1 MQNATLASRARQV
14 FIIIVILGGL
24 LAVCVYGLAA
34 SVQNK
39 AGKYMETDL
48 AVFSQVQ
55 QIGML
60 LSEQERLLYEYYA
73 TSERSL
79 YEAGYMHNF
88 KQLGQ
93 LLGEMSS
100 STEFNATINE
110 IAGNLEA
117 SSVVADALDENL
129 ASAWTDWD
137 LAREQLEQI
146 SLYRRAILP
155 MLADIETATNRSVNQ
170 GYLAIIHL
178 LQTTVWVVAAFSVG
192 IAGIS
197 IYLGR
202 YAARYIQ
209 LSTENETLALFPK
222 RNPNPVIRIDAKGRL
237 LYANPAA
244 DTLISNLYPNDRNSM
259 SNFPPELAE
268 SLQLVSS
275 GGELCAQ
282 TVLEI
287 KGHYY
292 AIQSHWISEH
302 QTYDLHV
309 RDITQ
314 RHRAEQALEYQ
325 AYHHPVTGI
334 GNRSF
339 LEKTANS
346 WINRRE
352 AFNAVM
358 IDVSDFKMLSENYGL
373 ADALSCIYAVGY
385 YLQSSVAQ
393 FVSVDET
400 SEDVCLFHV
409 ADACFMVLVKTQGPA
424 HRLAALLNTL
434 RTKLSDVIDTPLGA
448 MRFHV
453 TFGVSDYPV
462 QSTDYDTLLLHT
474 NIAVERALNNNQS
487 IHYFNADDGAQ
498 HQRRLTITRRL
509 EQALKEDQLTLYYQP
524 KQHLA
529 DGRVSSCECLL
540 RWIDN
545 GEFISPGEFIP
556 IAERSGLILV
566 LGEWVL
572 DSAFKQVRQWYQDGR
587 HIQVAVNISAR
598 QFLQPGFTESIAR
611 RLKAFEVPPAL
622 IELELTETSI
632 MDNHQLASEILIA
645 LRALGVSLS
654 IDDFGTGY
662 SSLAY
667 LSAFPVDKVKIDR
680 SFVSQM
686 VDAPKQQ
693 AIVLTICQLAHNLG
707 LQVIAEGVETDTQR
721 ALLHEYGCDYLQG
734 YLFARPVPANEAE
747 MLFSV

>member
-1 MQNATLASRARQV
+1 MHNSQLARRARQV
-14 FIIIVILGGL
+14 YLFIVFLGGI
-24 LAVCVYGLAA
+24 LAIGVYGLAA
-34 SVQNK
+34 SVQSK

-48 AVFSQVQ
+48 ATFSQTQ

-73 TSERSL
+73 TSESTL
-79 YEAGYMHNF
+79 YENGYIQNF
-88 KQLGQ
+88 NQLTALLQ
-93 LLGEMSS
+93 ALGE
-100 STEFNATINE
+100 TGEFHATVARINTM
-110 IAGNLEA
+110 
-117 SSVVADALDENL
+117 LDESYQVAKELDVNL
-129 ASAWTDWD
+129 KDSWTDWD
-137 LAREQLEQI
+137 LAREQLELI
-146 SLYRRAILP
+146 SQYRRAALP
-155 MLADIETATNRSVNQ
+155 LLNDIDMGVNRSVNA
-170 GYLAIIHL
+170 GYVAINWFL
-178 LQTTVWVVAAFSVG
+178 DATVWVVAAFALV

-202 YAARYIQ
+202 YAAKFIQ

-222 RNPNPVIRIDAKGRL
+222 RNPNPVIRIDARGRL

-244 DTLISNLYPNDRNSM
+244 DKLVASLYPNDINSM
-259 SNFPPELAE
+259 ASFPEPLTEALK
-268 SLQLVSS
+268 LVSS

-282 TVLEI
+282 TILQI
-287 KGHYY
+287 DQRYY

-309 RDITQ
+309 RDITL
-314 RHRAEQALEYQ
+314 RHRAEQALEHQ

-339 LEKTANS
+339 LEKTANQ
-346 WINRRE
+346 WIGQQQP
-352 AFNAVM
+352 FNAIM
-358 IDVSDFKMLSENYGL
+358 IDISDFKMLSESYGL
-373 ADALSCIYAVGY
+373 ADALSCIYSVGY
-385 YLQSSVAQ
+385 YLNSAVEQYGMNNEPEA
-393 FVSVDET
+393 DL
-400 SEDVCLFHV
+400 CLFHV
-409 ADACFMVLVKTQGPA
+409 ADACFMVLVKTNGPA
-424 HRLAALLNTL
+424 HRLAALLAEL
-434 RTKLSDVIDTPLGA
+434 RTRLNDAIDTPLGA

-462 QSTDYDTLLLHT
+462 HSGDYATLLLHT
-474 NIAVERALNNNQS
+474 NIAVEMALKNS
-487 IHYFNADDGAQ
+487 KSVHYFNADDGAS

-509 EQALKEDQLTLYYQP
+509 EQALIDNQLSLYYQP
-524 KQHLA
+524 KQHLQN
-529 DGRVSSCECLL
+529 GQVRSCECLL

-556 IAERSGLILV
+556 IAERSGLILL

-572 DSAFKQVRQWYQDGR
+572 DSAFKQVKHWYSEGR
-587 HIQVAVNISAR
+587 EVQVAINISAR
-598 QFLQPGFTESIAR
+598 QFLQPGFTESIER
-611 RLKAFEVPPAL
+611 RLKEYQVPPSL

-632 MDNHQLASEILIA
+632 MDNHQLASEVLVE
-645 LRALGVSLS
+645 LRKLGVSLS

-707 LQVIAEGVETDTQR
+707 LQVIAEGVETDSQR
-721 ALLHEYGCDYLQG
+721 ELLHQYGCDYLQG
-734 YLFARPVPANEAE
+734 YLFARPAPASEVSV
-747 MLFSV
+747 LFN

>member
-1 MQNATLASRARQV
+1 MQNEKLVMRTRQV
-14 FIIIVILGGL
+14 YLIIALLGL
-24 LAVCVYGLAA
+24 MLAIGVYALAA

-39 AGKYMETDL
+39 ASKYMETDL

-73 TSERSL
+73 TEASSL
-79 YEAGYMHNF
+79 YEKGYLQNF
-88 KQLGQ
+88 NQLRTTLEEMAEANRFNTTVTDISVQ
-93 LLGEMSS
+93 LVAASEVAEALHKNLMSPQ
-100 STEFNATINE
+100 
-110 IAGNLEA
+110 
-117 SSVVADALDENL
+117 
-129 ASAWTDWD
+129 TDWD
-137 LAREQLEQI
+137 LSRSQLEQI
-146 SLYRRAILP
+146 SQYRRAVLP
-155 MLADIETATNRSVNQ
+155 LLNEIETATNRSVNE
-170 GYLAIIHL
+170 GYLSIIRL
-178 LQTTVWVVAAFSVG
+178 LEITVWVVALFSLG
-192 IAGIS
+192 IAAMS
-197 IYLGR
+197 FYLGR
-202 YAARYIQ
+202 YAARYIR

-222 RNPNPVIRIDAKGRL
+222 RNPNPVIRIDAQGRL

-244 DTLISNLYPNDRNSM
+244 DALIEQLYPTSQHTMASFPQPLTKALTM
-259 SNFPPELAE
+259 S
-268 SLQLVSS
+268 SR
-275 GGELCAQ
+275 GGELFAQ
-282 TVLEI
+282 TILEI
-287 KGHYY
+287 GQRYY
-292 AIQSHWISEH
+292 AIQSHWIAEH

-309 RDITQ
+309 QDITE
-314 RHRAEQALEYQ
+314 RHRAEQALEHQ
-325 AYHHPVTGI
+325 AFHHPVTGI
-334 GNRSF
+334 GNRSK
-339 LEKTANS
+339 LEKTAGQ
-346 WINRRE
+346 WIAE
-352 AFNAVM
+352 KHIFNAVM
-358 IDVSDFKMLSENYGL
+358 IDVSDFKMLSENFGL
-373 ADALSCIYAVGY
+373 ADALACIYSVGY
-385 YLQSSVAQ
+385 FLQSSVHQYA
-393 FVSVDET
+393 SVNSE

-409 ADACFMVLVKTQGPA
+409 ADACFMLLVKTQGPA
-424 HRLAALLNTL
+424 HRLASLLTML
-434 RTKLSDVIDTPLGA
+434 RTKFADTIDTPLGA

-462 QSTDYDTLLLHT
+462 HSVDYNTLLLHT
-474 NIAVERALNNNQS
+474 NIAVEIALKNNQAV
-487 IHYFNADDGAQ
+487 HYFNADDGAY

-509 EQALKEDQLTLYYQP
+509 EQALEHDELTLYYQP
-524 KQHLA
+524 KQQLS
-529 DGRVSSCECLL
+529 DGKVQSCECLL

-572 DSAFKQVRQWYQDGR
+572 DSAFRQARQWYEEGR
-587 HIQVAVNISAR
+587 QVQIAINISAR

-611 RLKAFEVPPAL
+611 RLREYDIPASL

-632 MDNHQLASEILIA
+632 MDNHQLASAVLVE

-707 LQVIAEGVETDTQR
+707 LKVIAEGVETDVQR
-721 ALLHEYGCDYLQG
+721 ELLHQYGCDYLQG
-734 YLFARPVPANEAE
+734 YLFARPVPASEAVT
-747 MLFSV
+747 LFN